1 MLRPGST
8 RTGTPFTAVRHLWRA
23 FRLTARCLVR
33 STSGASQ
40 IEYVSLVGVCTL
52 AGLAGFGEYGKS
64 LGHELRAEG
73 KQIEGYLPPPSL
85 DIHDLLG
92 SATSGDDDDDDDDG
106 GDDDGGDDEP
116 CASADDDTPCEKPE
130 PKYREPLECGSSGSY
145 WFEGG
150 GKFSPDENGK
160 AQTNTGP
167 VARPRD
173 LERDHIP
180 STAAL
185 QKYAEN
191 NLDSMLRD
199 LLECEDE
206 DIDPEKRDE
215 LIERLRSKI
224 DWERFELEVQF
235 SGFTVAIPRE
245 LHRKHSRTL
254 GTDRNTPEQIEEDA
268 QDLGA
273 AAERDIK
280 QLKEHLEGE
289 VMQAYKN
296 RFKKTGED
304 CEKKIEAALDDILKM
319 DDADYYD
326 MIYKLLEATLESEL
340 AEVRAACGDD

>member
-8 RTGTPFTAVRHLWRA
+8 GPRTPFTAVRQLWRA
-23 FRLTARCLVR
+23 SRLTACCLLR
-33 STSGASQ
+33 STSGGSQ

-52 AGLAGFGEYGKS
+52 VGLTGFAEYGKS
-64 LGHELRAEG
+64 LGQELRAEA
-73 KQIEGYLPPPSL
+73 KQIEGELPVTF
-85 DIHDLLG
+85 DVHDLLG
-92 SATSGDDDDDDDDG
+92 SAISGDYDDDDDDYDDDDDDD
-106 GDDDGGDDEP
+106 EP
-116 CASADDDTPCEKPE
+116 CPSAADDTPCETEPE

-150 GKFSPDENGK
+150 GLVSPGENGK
-160 AQTNTGP
+160 SQKNTGP
-167 VARPRD
+167 VSRPRD

-215 LIERLRSKI
+215 LIEHLRSKI
-224 DWERFELEVQF
+224 DWERFEVEVQF
-235 SGFTVAIPRE
+235 SAFTVAIPRE
-245 LHRKHSRTL
+245 LHREHSRTI
-254 GTDRNTPEQIEEDA
+254 GSRNTPEQIEEDA

-273 AAERDIK
+273 AAERDINE
-280 QLKEHLEGE
+280 LKKNLRSQA
-289 VMQAYKN
+289 MQDYKK
-296 RFKKTGED
+296 RFKKTGKD
-304 CEKKIEAALDDILKM
+304 CEQKINDALDNILKM

-340 AEVRAACGDD
+340 AEVRAACGED